1 MNGLSYNFGAAD
13 TLGMSSSTSMTPS
26 GVVEY
31 NPSAS
36 PIPMNPGVVTVEKS
50 PNSSSMNNNPA
61 SGLYVTPTPDLSSY
75 TLPPP
80 IAPASYDV
88 NQFQPSV
95 GVYPSQPLPVSPT
108 QPLSVSPS
116 GVVNAV
122 PMQPSDSTGMDV
134 SQPIPVLSQPAD
146 PGMVTVTVGPT
157 SAVPVQTDANGM
169 TLPMQTDPNQ
179 QYMANPASQQ
189 DTNMQQYTPN
199 APPPEMNMQQYTPNA
214 QGIDSSNLKQITLKA
229 GY

>member
-13 TLGMSSSTSMTPS
+13 TLGMPSSSSMAPS

-50 PNSSSMNNNPA
+50 PNSSSMNNNAA
-61 SGLYVTPTPDLSSY
+61 SGVYVAPTPNLSSY

-88 NQFQPSV
+88 NQFQTNV
-95 GVYPSQPLPVSPT
+95 GVYPSQPLSVSPS

-116 GVVNAV
+116 GTIHAI
-122 PMQPSDSTGMDV
+122 PMQPSGSTGMAA
-134 SQPIPVLSQPAD
+134 SQPVPMLSQPSD
-146 PGMVTVTVGPT
+146 PIMVRVTVGPT
-157 SAVPVQTDANGM
+157 STVPVQTDSNGM

-179 QYMANPASQQ
+179 QYM
-189 DTNMQQYTPN
+189 PN
-199 APPPEMNMQQYTPNA
+199 APPPEVNMQQYMPTA
-214 QGIDSSNLKQITLKA
+214 QGIDSSSLKQVTLKA